1 MRQNQTMFN
10 FNDNHELANAWQ
22 KFVTARWI
30 AKVIVGIIAIIIM
43 IVLMSQCNT
52 ANAQEVE
59 RGKTVSADKK
69 KRSTVWI
76 VCIQTDSGKRYS
88 MKWNSH
94 YYGKSANIPSE
105 WDVLTKKNNCVF
117 IKPVV

>member
-1 MRQNQTMFN
+1 MRQNQKMLN
-10 FNDNHELANAWQ
+10 QSDNDRLFEDWVKAQ
-22 KFVTARWI
+22 KMKRFL
-30 AKVIVGIIAIIIM
+30 KIVVPAIILLLVI
-43 IVLMSQCNT
+43 LLFTCQPAHS
-52 ANAQEVE
+52 QEVE

-69 KRSTVWI
+69 KRSTVWV
-76 VCIQTDSGKRYS
+76 VCIQTESGKRYS
-88 MKWNSH
+88 MKWNAH